1 MAVEL
6 DIQGGPVGPSHAHAN
21 IFTISTDSK
30 GRALVNHGVALITC
44 NLFFGF
50 TFKWALPLFNNTND
64 SILYAVIH
72 MEPEYFL
79 IFVGLL
85 PLLLSYVWY
94 MYVLFCAWL
103 MILIIHQG
111 VTTDLE
117 IIWNNVS
124 APSFGLTNKSEW
136 IHVASKCFSVFL
148 KSWFRKKKKFSNTMI
163 MVTFVMYLK
172 SWLHW
177 SASVKIR
184 SFPLYIFSHSP
195 LSLFFYSIV
204 SLFQSVNF
212 YFLSLLSLKPARWK
226 SQSKEWC
233 ARRCREGCF
242 CLTSPSL

>member
-103 MILIIHQG
+103 MILIMHQG

-148 KSWFRKKKKFSNTMI
+148 KSWFRKKKIPKHYDYGHFCDVFKVLI
-163 MVTFVMYLK
+163 ALICLCEDPLV
-172 SWLHW
+172 
-177 SASVKIR
+177 SA
-184 SFPLYIFSHSP
+184 L
-195 LSLFFYSIV
+195 
-204 SLFQSVNF
+204 
-212 YFLSLLSLKPARWK
+212 YFLSFPSISLFLFHCQSIPICKLLFSLFAFSEAGEVEKPK
-226 SQSKEWC
+226 
-233 ARRCREGCF
+233 
-242 CLTSPSL
+242 